1 MENIIKIGLAEST
14 YNLPVTD
21 GLVTDCLY
29 QEGDI
34 TLPLDVKKLAQIA
47 DKRLREL
54 GAVSSFEDRFNPSH
68 INLYV
73 RARYWSG
80 STAAMAAVI
89 RVALTKGYLLTIH
102 YLNTTTNDWIPQ
114 TIVGKSDLHLDSDY
128 PSLIMG
134 GVL

>member
-1 MENIIKIGLAEST
+1 MEKLTIGLVEGRHD
-14 YNLPVTD
+14 LPVSD
-21 GLVTDCLY
+21 FIY

-34 TLPLDVKKLAQIA
+34 TFPLDMKKLAQIA
-47 DKRLREL
+47 DKRLSEA
-54 GAVSSFEDRFNPSH
+54 GAISSFEDRFNPTS

-73 RARYWSG
+73 TG
-80 STAAMAAVI
+80 LTAATTAVI
-89 RVALTKGYLLTIH
+89 RVALVKGYLLTLYH
-102 YLNTTTNDWIPQ
+102 FDRDSQTWLPQ